1 MYKNQLQELA
11 QRSCFNLP
19 SYSCIREGP
28 DHAPRFKATVNFN
41 GETFESPTF
50 CSTLRQAEHAAAEV
64 ALNTLAKR
72 GPSRALAAR
81 VLDETGVYKNLL
93 QETAHR
99 AGLKLPIYTT
109 VRSGPGHVPIF
120 SCTVELAGMSF
131 TGEPARTKKQA
142 QKNAAMAA
150 WSALKKLSQHHSS
163 STSTSLESKG
173 NEEQEQVTIAH
184 VLASLRPSESSKC
197 TEKNHRHGQQRST
210 PVLWESTRQTP
221 SFYPMRCQN
230 LTYCSFSP
238 EIAMYQI
245 WQQEQLL
252 QQQNHL
258 LSLTIPAA
266 TPSAPHI
273 YPFMQSMLQ
282 PDCCLYFPGNEL
294 ESLQMGPKITIAAS
308 GPSFCFSNPSVPSS
322 VRGRSTVTIQEIQE
336 DRPEEASRYSPSGV
350 LELPSAGNS
359 GSTELQVLETVQD
372 DKQNLGSLESKIKNL
387 QFEGNRRGQFDWA
400 SHRSTDSGFKRS
412 ESQLQNSCV
421 DSSRPILRPQYLPR
435 PSSHRT
441 FGPLPSAAAPAKI
454 RTVGPTSSMGFG
466 TQRMVASPG
475 VVQPRMRTGIPSCST
490 RPPEN
495 FNLGGVPPAFMA
507 PAVRIRSVVP
517 VCSAPP
523 VRKMPSSSSDAVSP
537 NMERKI

>member
-1 MYKNQLQELA
+1 M
-11 QRSCFNLP
+11 
-19 SYSCIREGP
+19 
-28 DHAPRFKATVNFN
+28 
-41 GETFESPTF
+41 
-50 CSTLRQAEHAAAEV
+50 
-64 ALNTLAKR
+64 
-72 GPSRALAAR
+72 
-81 VLDETGVYKNLL
+81 
-93 QETAHR
+93 
-99 AGLKLPIYTT
+99 
-109 VRSGPGHVPIF
+109 
-120 SCTVELAGMSF
+120 
-131 TGEPARTKKQA
+131 
-142 QKNAAMAA
+142 
-150 WSALKKLSQHHSS
+150 SQHHSS

-322 VRGRSTVTIQEIQE
+322 IRGRSTVTIQEIQE

-523 VRKMPSSSSDAVSP
+523 VRKMPSSSNDVVSP